1 MLSLPLTARPSA
13 GPQLRALGGAVN
25 KAQLIEQLSDR
36 FGGRR
41 QAAEA
46 LDSVLDT
53 IQRTVT
59 AGEKVV
65 ITGFGVFEKVDRPAR
80 TARNPATGERVRV
93 KKTSVPKFRP
103 GSDFKSFVSGAK
115 KLPKAAAGAA
125 KKATSAVSDAA
136 AGGAATKAS
145 AKKTSTTAKTS
156 AAKTSTA
163 TKTAGTKK
171 TSTAKKSTAAK
182 TTAKKTTPKTAA
194 KKTTGAAKT
203 TKRAAKKA

>member
-1 MLSLPLTARPSA
+1 M
-13 GPQLRALGGAVN
+13 N

-36 FGGRR
+36 FGGKR

-46 LDSVLDT
+46 LDHVLDA

-59 AGEKVV
+59 SGEKVV

-115 KLPKAAAGAA
+115 KFPKAAAGAA

-136 AGGAATKAS
+136 GGG
-145 AKKTSTTAKTS
+145 TTATRTS
-156 AAKTSTA
+156 ARKTSTA
-163 TKTAGTKK
+163 AR
-171 TSTAKKSTAAK
+171 TSTAKKTAGAKKTSAKKTAAK
-182 TTAKKTTPKTAA
+182 TTAKKTATG
-194 KKTTGAAKT
+194 KTTGATKT
-203 TKRAAKKA
+203 TKRAAKKV

>member
-13 GPQLRALGGAVN
+13 GPQRRALGGAVN

-65 ITGFGVFEKVDRPAR
+65 ITGFGVFERVDRPAR

-125 KKATSAVSDAA
+125 KKATSAVSDTAT
-136 AGGAATKAS
+136 GGTATKAS
-145 AKKTSTTAKTS
+145 AKKAPTTAKTS
-156 AAKTSTA
+156 AA
-163 TKTAGTKK
+163 TKTAGAKK
-171 TSTAKKSTAAK
+171 TSAAKKSTATK
-182 TTAKKTTPKTAA
+182 TTAKKTTPGKTAA
-194 KKTTGAAKT
+194 KKTTGVAKS
-203 TKRAAKKA
+203 TKRVAKKA

>member
-1 MLSLPLTARPSA
+1 
-13 GPQLRALGGAVN
+13 VN

-65 ITGFGVFEKVDRPAR
+65 ITGFGVFERVDRPAR
-80 TARNPATGERVRV
+80 TARNPATGERVKV

-115 KLPKAAAGAA
+115 KLPKVAAGAA
-125 KKATSAVSDAA
+125 KKASTAVTDAATSGTTATKRSTGTTAAKKATGKKSAA
-136 AGGAATKAS
+136 AG
-145 AKKTSTTAKTS
+145 TS
-156 AAKTSTA
+156 AARSTGVKKTAAKTGTSKATATKSTA
-163 TKTAGTKK
+163 TKN
-171 TSTAKKSTAAK
+171 
-182 TTAKKTTPKTAA
+182 TTAKSA
-194 KKTTGAAKT
+194 AAKT

>member
-1 MLSLPLTARPSA
+1 
-13 GPQLRALGGAVN
+13 VN

-65 ITGFGVFEKVDRPAR
+65 ITGFGVFERVDRPAR
-80 TARNPATGERVRV
+80 TARNPATGERVKV

-125 KKATSAVSDAA
+125 KKASSAAADAA
-136 AGGAATKAS
+136 TSGTTAKSTKAAAKKSATAGTSAATKS
-145 AKKTSTTAKTS
+145 TGAKKTAAAQKSAAVKSTMANKAGTSKASATKSPTAKS
-156 AAKTSTA
+156 A
-163 TKTAGTKK
+163 
-171 TSTAKKSTAAK
+171 
-182 TTAKKTTPKTAA
+182 
-194 KKTTGAAKT
+194 AAKT

>member
-1 MLSLPLTARPSA
+1 
-13 GPQLRALGGAVN
+13 VN

-65 ITGFGVFEKVDRPAR
+65 ITGFGVFERVDRPAR

-103 GSDFKSFVSGAK
+103 GSDFKNFVSGAK
-115 KLPKAAAGAA
+115 KLPKVAASTAKKASSAVADAASTGTTTTKAAA
-125 KKATSAVSDAA
+125 KKSTAD
-136 AGGAATKAS
+136 KAS
-145 AKKTSTTAKTS
+145 
-156 AAKTSTA
+156 A

-171 TSTAKKSTAAK
+171 SAAAAKSTPATKSTAKKSTAK
-182 TTAKKTTPKTAA
+182 STAGPSAA